1 MIKTANN
8 LMRLVVTKSADHT
21 SSKLEKAQK
30 KEYPN
35 AHPEAL
41 KYLAGGDDE
50 YWDRIGDEYR
60 AKLEDGA
67 IDQEGAL
74 LARPNLRHLFG
85 EDLGEDLQE
94 GRNIVSPSLSSVLDN
109 MRLNSYNF
117 AAAPQFAKTKREHPK
132 GFWDTVLF
140 QSAKPIAN
148 KQEYGDNLARILN
161 ESIYQGANRG
171 FSSKSIEFDPKV
183 REILEAGYNPEP
195 EDSPE
200 FIANLNKAIKD
211 SY

>member
-1 MIKTANN
+1 MQCPVVKSPLAKIRYTSNMIKLSNN
-8 LMRLVVTKSADHT
+8 LLKLHQTKSADRV
-21 SSKLEKAQK
+21 SSKLKEMQK

-41 KYLAGGDDE
+41 KYLAEGDGI
-50 YWDRIGDEYR
+50 WDSIGDEYR
-60 AKLEDGA
+60 AKLEDGT
-67 IDQEGAL
+67 IDEAGAL

-94 GRNIVSPSLSSVLDN
+94 GITAVSPSLSSVLDN

-117 AAAPQFAKTKREHPK
+117 AAAPQFAKTKREHPR
-132 GFWDTVLF
+132 GFWDKVLF
-140 QSAKPIAN
+140 RSAKPIAN

-171 FSSKSIEFDPKV
+171 LSSKSIEFDPKV
-183 REILEAGYNPEP
+183 REILEAGYSPEP
-195 EDSPE
+195 
-200 FIANLNKAIKD
+200 
-211 SY
+211 

>member
-1 MIKTANN
+1 MQCPVVKSPLAKIRYTSNMIKLSNN
-8 LMRLVVTKSADHT
+8 LLKLHQTKSADHV
-21 SSKLEKAQK
+21 SSKLKEMQK

-41 KYLAGGDDE
+41 KYLAEGDGI
-50 YWDRIGDEYR
+50 WDSIGDEYR
-60 AKLEDGA
+60 AKLEDGT
-67 IDQEGAL
+67 IDEAGAL

-94 GRNIVSPSLSSVLDN
+94 GITAVSPSLSSVLDN

-117 AAAPQFAKTKREHPK
+117 AAAPQFAKTKREHPR
-132 GFWDTVLF
+132 GFWDKVLF
-140 QSAKPIAN
+140 RSAKPIAN

-171 FSSKSIEFDPKV
+171 LSSKSIEFDPKV
-183 REILEAGYNPEP
+183 REILEAGYSPEP
-195 EDSPE
+195 
-200 FIANLNKAIKD
+200 
-211 SY
+211 